1 MDGNLIN
8 AINTKNDISK
18 EETYAEKLLRT
29 SLDIAEG
36 IILCGGAVHRAEE
49 TIERICRANGAIHVE
64 VFSIPSIII
73 ASIRM
78 PDGEYVIQT
87 RRIYTSNNN
96 FNTLD
101 RLNSI
106 SRALCSNKLT
116 LDEAQDKI
124 REAKKLKSYP
134 FFVSIIASMLISG
147 AFAVFFGGTLLDA
160 VASSVLGLIVCLLTR
175 YIPSA
180 FNRLT
185 KNFLLSFII
194 GCIANVF
201 ERIGFCDNY
210 DKIIIGTIMLLVPGI
225 AFGTSM
231 RDLLGDDTLSGT
243 LQFIQ
248 SIVLAVVL
256 AGGYIAAI
264 YLISGEII

>member
-1 MDGNLIN
+1 M
-8 AINTKNDISK
+8 DISLIDK
-18 EETYAEKLLRT
+18 TKKTPGEETYAEKLLRT
-29 SLDIAEG
+29 ALDIAEG
-36 IILCGGAVHRAEE
+36 IIICGGAVHRAEE
-49 TIERICRANGAIHVE
+49 TIERICKSNGATHVE
-64 VFSIPSIII
+64 VFSIPSMII

-78 PDGEYVIQT
+78 SDSEYVIQT
-87 RRIYTSNNN
+87 RRIYSSNNN

-101 RLNSI
+101 RLNSV
-106 SRALCSNKLT
+106 SRALCLNDIT
-116 LDEAQDKI
+116 LDEAQEKI
-124 REAKKLKSYP
+124 KEAKKAKSYP
-134 FFVSIIASMLISG
+134 FWVSILASMIISG
-147 AFAVFFGGTLLDA
+147 AFALFFGGTLLDM
-160 VASSVLGLIVCLLTR
+160 VASAVLGLVVCILTR

-185 KNFLLSFII
+185 KNFLLSFIV
-194 GCIANVF
+194 GCLANVF
-201 ERIGFCDNY
+201 KLVGFCDNY

-264 YLISGEII
+264 YLMSGVIV

>member
-1 MDGNLIN
+1 MDVSLIDT
-8 AINTKNDISK
+8 TKKSSHD
-18 EETYAEKLLRT
+18 ETYAEKLLRT

-49 TIERICRANGAIHVE
+49 TIERVCRANGAVHIE
-64 VFSIPSIII
+64 VFSIPSMII

-96 FNTLD
+96 FNALD

-106 SRALCSNKLT
+106 SRALCTNKLT
-116 LDEAQDKI
+116 LEEAQEKI
-124 REAKKLKSYP
+124 REVKKLKSYP
-134 FFVSIIASMLISG
+134 FWANILASMIISG
-147 AFAVFFGGTLLDA
+147 AFALFFSGTLLDA
-160 VASSVLGLIVCLLTR
+160 MASSVLGLVVCVLTR

-185 KNFLLSFII
+185 KNFLMSFIV

-201 ERIGFCDNY
+201 KMIGFCDNY
-210 DKIIIGTIMLLVPGI
+210 DKTIIGTIMLLVPGI

-256 AGGYIAAI
+256 AGGYIAAM
-264 YLISGEII
+264 YLIGGRIV